1 MKYLVLLALAIMG
14 VLGCEK
20 HETLD
25 SGNDDGEE
33 IPTDTLSPRSCDSI
47 TFTTDYEVQPGKIP
61 PFSYTK
67 TLYPDSTVKTIRIMS
82 RAIPDYNHSMYEYG
96 LLAYE
101 TIGTFT
107 YSQNAAIF
115 TGTTELW
122 KYYTDSTGA
131 TGRNS
136 VYKWNNVY
144 NFSFNSSGYCT
155 LMTEGNSPI
164 LELEYDNPGLP
175 NTLSGLTIYHPLD
188 EHYEKYNFDIDSIGN
203 PLRIID
209 NGNVYA
215 YAVSFKYDYSR
226 SGDRYNYSPTEYAI
240 SQEYS
245 LLEVMQWVPTSKN
258 PRTSVAVHFLGIDS
272 SGNPESSGGFYEV
285 TQQQNYKNHIY
296 DSNKNLV
303 SYTYDDNVLQKTT
316 WFCK

>member
-1 MKYLVLLALAIMG
+1 MMA
-14 VLGCEK
+14 
-20 HETLD
+20 
-25 SGNDDGEE
+25 
-33 IPTDTLSPRSCDSI
+33 
-47 TFTTDYEVQPGKIP
+47 
-61 PFSYTK
+61 
-67 TLYPDSTVKTIRIMS
+67 

-107 YSQNAAIF
+107 YSANAAVF

-136 VYKWNNVY
+136 VDKRNRVF

-155 LMTEGNSPI
+155 LITEGNALV
-164 LELEYDNPGLP
+164 LELEYDNPGLS
-175 NTLSGLTIYHPLD
+175 NTISALTTAGYYPQD
-188 EHYEKYNFDIDSIGN
+188 EHYEKYKFYIDSIGN
-203 PLRIID
+203 PLRID
-209 NGNVYA
+209 NENGFA
-215 YAVSFKYDYSR
+215 YDVSFTYDYSR

-240 SQEYS
+240 AQEYS
-245 LLEVMQWVPTSKN
+245 LLEVMHWVPTSKN
-258 PRTSVAVHFLGIDS
+258 PRTSVAVHFLGVDS
-272 SGNPESSGGFYEV
+272 SGNLYDV
-285 TQQQNYKNHIY
+285 TQKQNYQNHVY
-296 DSNKNLV
+296 DSDKNLV

>member
-1 MKYLVLLALAIMG
+1 MKYLVLLALTMMAF
-14 VLGCEK
+14 LGCEK
-20 HETLD
+20 YETLD

-33 IPTDTLSPRSCDSI
+33 IPTDTVSKVSCDSI
-47 TFTTDYEVQPGKIP
+47 TFTTDYEVQPGKVP
-61 PFSYTK
+61 PFSFTK
-67 TLYPDSTVKTIRIMS
+67 TLNPDSTVKTIRMMS

-107 YSQNAAIF
+107 YSPNAAVF

-122 KYYTDSTGA
+122 KYYTDSSGA

-136 VYKWNNVY
+136 VHKRNRVF

-155 LMTEGNSPI
+155 LITEGNLLV

-175 NTLSGLTIYHPLD
+175 NTLSGLTTAGYYPQD
-188 EHYEKYNFDIDSIGN
+188 EHYDKCKFYIDSVGN
-203 PLRIID
+203 PLRID
-209 NGNVYA
+209 NENPYA
-215 YAVSFKYDYSR
+215 YDVSFTYDYSR
-226 SGDRYNYSPTEYAI
+226 SGDRYNYAPTQYAVA
-240 SQEYS
+240 QEYS

-258 PRTSVAVHFLGIDS
+258 PRTSVAVHFLGVDS
-272 SGNPESSGGFYEV
+272 SGNLYKA
-285 TQQQNYKNHIY
+285 TQTQNYKNHVY
-296 DSNKNLV
+296 DSNKNLI